1 MSLLRV
7 LPLALLLLLPPT
19 SAAAGGIPPTE
30 SGAGPEGV
38 VGPDGAVRFGALATP
53 GGTVVTKTTVSDGRV
68 VRATVLE
75 GRWRVPIVTFD
86 FGSGGLSADGSTLVI
101 ARAPSTY
108 PARRTTLA
116 VLGTGRL
123 QLRRTIELE
132 GDWRFDA
139 LSPDAS
145 TLFLIEITNAR
156 TGGYAVRAYDL
167 RAGRLL
173 REPVV
178 DPSEPDEPMRG
189 SPMTRTTGPGGR
201 WVYTFYSGGEHPF
214 IHALDTLKR
223 TSLCLDLPHRVDR
236 HAWRARLVLR
246 GDRIQVL
253 YRGRVMASVA
263 RRPEQASTGG
273 GPPWLAAILV
283 ASGLVAAVGA
293 RRALLARCTAAHCA
307 EASGVDG
314 ARDRVEA

>member
-1 MSLLRV
+1 MKLLRL
-7 LPLALLLLLPPT
+7 LPLALLLLLPAST
-19 SAAAGGIPPTE
+19 AVADGIPPTE
-30 SGAGPEGV
+30 SGAGSEGV

-68 VRATVLE
+68 RRASVLE

-86 FGSGGLSADGSTLVI
+86 YGSGGVSADGSTLVI

-108 PARRTTLA
+108 PARRTTMA

-123 QLRRTIELE
+123 HLRRTIELK

-145 TLFLIEITNAR
+145 TLFLIQITDR
-156 TGGYAVRAYDL
+156 KTGGYAVRAYDL

-173 REPVV
+173 SEPIV

-189 SPMTRTTGPGGR
+189 SPMTRTNGPGGR
-201 WVYTFYSGGEHPF
+201 WVYTLYSGGEHPF
-214 IHALDTLKR
+214 IHALDTVKR

-236 HAWRARLVLR
+236 HAWRTRLVLR
-246 GDRIQVL
+246 GGRIHVL
-253 YRGRVMASVA
+253 YRERVMASVA
-263 RRPEQASTGG
+263 RRPEQASAGG
-273 GPPWLAAILV
+273 GPPWLVAILV
-283 ASGLVAAVGA
+283 ASGLVAAAGA
-293 RRALLARCTAAHCA
+293 RRMVGTAR
-307 EASGVDG
+307 SG
-314 ARDRVEA
+314 